1 MSGDI
6 LFVLA
11 TLVITVVLLLTEK
24 LRVDVVAVLIM
35 LALLTFGLLS
45 PSEGVAGFSNQATLT
60 VGAILILSEGL
71 QRTGAIN
78 VLGRRL
84 VQLAGE
90 SEQRLTFGIM
100 GVVATMSAFINNTAA
115 VAVFLPLTMNVARQL
130 NVSASRLLMPLSFA
144 AMFGG
149 MATLIGT
156 STNILVSAISEERG
170 LGGFSMFEFFPLG
183 VLLIV
188 VGILYM
194 MTIGRRLIPD
204 RQAQEG
210 LVDRYQLR
218 EYLTEVMLLPNSPLV
233 GQTLQEARHDL
244 ELEIVGIIREGQKRA
259 LPAVT
264 RTLLAG
270 DVLIVRANVP
280 TLLNLRKKKGWKLIS
295 ELALGDLPRGGRRY
309 VLAETIVAPHSPLV
323 GQTLRTIR
331 FRQRYRAVVLGMQHH
346 ERVLHEDLANL
357 PIEAGDVLLL
367 YAQRGDM
374 NELHKSKDFLLLQDV
389 PNMEQRSEKGLLA
402 LAIVVGVVFVS
413 ALEWLP
419 IMVAALLGCL
429 LMVLTGVL
437 ELEEAYKALD
447 AQVLVMLAGLL
458 SLGLAMQTSGTAAYL
473 ADLVVSLVGPYG
485 PVALLAA
492 FYLMTT
498 LLTSVMSNNATAALL
513 APIAISIAVGMGV
526 NPKPFLVAVALAA
539 STSFITPIG
548 YQTNTMIYTPGGYR
562 FVDFTRVGLP
572 LTVLFWLI
580 ATLLIPFF
588 WPF

>member
-1 MSGDI
+1 MLFRSCVGCI
-6 LFVLA
+6 WFVL
-11 TLVITVVLLLTEK
+11 
-24 LRVDVVAVLIM
+24 LIM
-35 LALLTFGLLS
+35 LALVTFGLLS

-60 VGAILILSEGL
+60 VGAMFILSEGL

-367 YAQRGDM
+367 YAQRDDM

-419 IMVAALLGCL
+419 IMVAAL
-429 LMVLTGVL
+429 
-437 ELEEAYKALD
+437 
-447 AQVLVMLAGLL
+447 
-458 SLGLAMQTSGTAAYL
+458 
-473 ADLVVSLVGPYG
+473 
-485 PVALLAA
+485 
-492 FYLMTT
+492 
-498 LLTSVMSNNATAALL
+498 
-513 APIAISIAVGMGV
+513 
-526 NPKPFLVAVALAA
+526 
-539 STSFITPIG
+539 
-548 YQTNTMIYTPGGYR
+548 
-562 FVDFTRVGLP
+562 
-572 LTVLFWLI
+572 
-580 ATLLIPFF
+580 
-588 WPF
+588 

>member
-1 MSGDI
+1 MTPEI
-6 LFVLA
+6 MFVLT
-11 TLVITVVLLLTEK
+11 TLVITVVLLLTER
-24 LRVDVVAVLIM
+24 LRVDVIAVLIM
-35 LALLTFGLLS
+35 VALVTVGLLS
-45 PSEGVAGFSNQATLT
+45 PSQGVAGFSNQATLT
-60 VGAILILSEGL
+60 VGAMFVLSEGL

-84 VQLAGE
+84 VQVAGE
-90 SEQRLTFGIM
+90 SEERLTLGIM
-100 GVVATMSAFINNTAA
+100 GVVAMMSAFINNTAA

-130 NVSASRLLMPLSFA
+130 KVSASRLLMPLSFA

-156 STNILVSAISEERG
+156 STNILVSAIAEERG
-170 LGGFSMFEFFPLG
+170 LGGFSMFEFLPLG
-183 VLLIV
+183 VLLIF

-194 MTIGRRLIPD
+194 ITVGRRLIPS
-204 RQAQEG
+204 RQASGG
-210 LVDRYQLR
+210 LVDRYELR
-218 EYLTEVMLLPNSPLV
+218 EYLTEVVLLPDSPLV
-233 GQTLQEARHDL
+233 GQTVQQARRDL
-244 ELEIVGIIREGQKRA
+244 ELEIAGMIREGRKIP
-259 LPAVT
+259 LPTVT

-270 DVLIVRANVP
+270 DVLIVSANVP

-295 ELALGDLPRGGRRY
+295 ELALGDLPRGGKRY
-309 VLAETIVAPHSPLV
+309 LLAETIVAPHSPLV

-331 FRQRYRAVVLGMQHH
+331 FRRRYRAVVLGMQHH
-346 ERVLHEDLANL
+346 QRVLHEDLANL

-367 YAQRGDM
+367 YGQRNDM
-374 NELHKSKDFLLLQDV
+374 NELHRSKDFLLLQDL
-389 PNMEQRSEKGLLA
+389 PDMQLRSEKALLA
-402 LAIVVGVVFVS
+402 LGLVAGVVLVS

-437 ELEEAYKALD
+437 ELEDAYNALD

-458 SLGLAMQTSGTAAYL
+458 SLGLAMETSGTAAYL
-473 ADLVVSLVGPYG
+473 ADLVVTWVGPYG

-513 APIAISIAVGMGV
+513 APIAISIAVGLGV
-526 NPKPFLVAVALAA
+526 SPKPFLVAVALAA

-562 FVDFTRVGLP
+562 FSDFTRVGLP
-572 LTVLFWLI
+572 LTVLFWLM